1 MRLIENR
8 RYSRG
13 GALTAGAWR
22 AAQSIAA
29 RALRAFVSA
38 WNQAFPMPPLPTDPD
53 DPAPI
58 AKAAALRDPALLA
71 EHLDAVSEE
80 KAG

>member
-29 RALRAFVSA
+29 GALRAFLSA
-38 WNQAFPMPPLPTDPD
+38 WNQAFPMPPLPTDPGG
-53 DPAPI
+53 PAPI
-58 AKAAALRDPALLA
+58 AKAALREPALLA
-71 EHLDAVSEE
+71 EQVDAVSR
-80 KAG
+80 KKVG